1 MSLLRLI
8 RQFIKDRRINR
19 NAFSHTSIDNVVNGN
34 CCMKLLKTLFCVGS
48 ASMLTTVFKLTLFTV
63 SLSVSGCSWLFGEE
77 GVFPEH
83 SNDYLDAQESAEI
96 VLPEGIT
103 AKNIRTDYPIPELA
117 LSQVLP
123 AKFEVPRV
131 EPLDTVDNKG
141 SVRIQRFEQQQWI
154 LINASPSEVWPLVS
168 NFLLSNNIA
177 LATADGTLGLIE
189 TDWLSS
195 SLIDTSVL
203 ADIDLANLT
212 FAESSDRRPNT
223 PSVKE
228 QFRFKL
234 KAGVQKDTTEIL
246 IVQRSVAANESI
258 DAAPSWSQTSSVQL
272 REDNM
277 VKLLSEHLANSPSQP
292 SHSLLAQGIGSASR
306 VILQY
311 DTNGRPF
318 LALYLPFDRAWAS
331 LGLAL
336 RKASF
341 QVSDLNRS
349 AGVYYAY
356 SVPKAKKAKKRG
368 LFKRVLGIGKEQQ
381 PLPDNEINPL
391 TLQAKHDGSALIIYV
406 QREAKP
412 DLRTNEQAFLLR
424 RIQGKL
430 S

>member
-1 MSLLRLI
+1 
-8 RQFIKDRRINR
+8 
-19 NAFSHTSIDNVVNGN
+19 
-34 CCMKLLKTLFCVGS
+34 MKLLKIIFPDNTVLMIKLLLL
-48 ASMLTTVFKLTLFTV
+48 ASVF
-63 SLSVSGCSWLFGEE
+63 SVSGCSRLFGDE
-77 GVFPEH
+77 GFFPDRN
-83 SNDYLDAQESAEI
+83 NDYLEAQESADI
-96 VLPEGIT
+96 VLPEGMT
-103 AKNIRTDYPIPELA
+103 AENIRNDYPIPELA

-141 SVRIQRFEQQQWI
+141 SVRVQRFEQQQWI

-168 NFLLSNNIA
+168 NFLLTNNIA

-212 FAESSDRRPNT
+212 FSKNSERRPNT
-223 PSVKE
+223 PSIKE

-234 KAGVQKDTTEIL
+234 KAGVQENTTEIA
-246 IVQRSVAANESI
+246 ITQRSVAANESV
-258 DAAPSWSQTSSVQL
+258 ATAPSWSQTSSL
-272 REDNM
+272 KIREDNM
-277 VKLLSEHLANSPSQP
+277 VKLLSEHLASSPSQP

-306 VILQY
+306 VILHY
-311 DTNGRPF
+311 DADGRPY

-341 QVSDLNRS
+341 EVSDLNRS
-349 AGVYYAY
+349 AGVYYVY

-368 LFKRVLGIGKEQQ
+368 FFKRVLGIDKDQQ
-381 PLPDNEINPL
+381 PLPDNEIDPL
-391 TLQAKHDGSALIIYV
+391 TVQAKHDGSALIIYV
-406 QREAKP
+406 QRETSP

>member
-1 MSLLRLI
+1 
-8 RQFIKDRRINR
+8 
-19 NAFSHTSIDNVVNGN
+19 
-34 CCMKLLKTLFCVGS
+34 MKLLKIILPES
-48 ASMLTTVFKLTLFTV
+48 AALIIKLLLLASVFA
-63 SLSVSGCSWLFGEE
+63 VSGCSWLFGDE
-77 GVFPEH
+77 GFFPDRN
-83 SNDYLDAQESAEI
+83 NDYLEAQESADI
-96 VLPEGIT
+96 VLPEGMT
-103 AKNIRTDYPIPELA
+103 AEGIRSDYPIPDLA

-131 EPLDTVDNKG
+131 ESLDTVDNKG
-141 SVRIQRFEQQQWI
+141 SVRVQRFEQQQWI
-154 LINASPSEVWPLVS
+154 LINASPGEVWPLVS

-212 FAESSDRRPNT
+212 FSENSERRPNT
-223 PSVKE
+223 PSIKE

-234 KAGVQKDTTEIL
+234 KAGVQENTTEIA
-246 IVQRSVAANESI
+246 ITQRSVAANESI
-258 DAAPSWSQTSSVQL
+258 DAAPSWSQTSSL
-272 REDNM
+272 KTREDNM
-277 VKLLSEHLANSPSQP
+277 VKLLSEHLASSPSQP

-306 VILQY
+306 VILHY
-311 DTNGRPF
+311 DTDGRPY

-341 QVSDLNRS
+341 EVSDLNRS

-368 LFKRVLGIGKEQQ
+368 FFKRMLGIDKDQQ
-381 PLPDNEINPL
+381 PLPDNEIDPL

-406 QREAKP
+406 QREVAP

>member
-1 MSLLRLI
+1 MNISKKIPSLCLALNSTLAL
-8 RQFIKDRRINR
+8 K
-19 NAFSHTSIDNVVNGN
+19 SLMLVSVV
-34 CCMKLLKTLFCVGS
+34 TL
-48 ASMLTTVFKLTLFTV
+48 
-63 SLSVSGCSWLFGEE
+63 SGCSWLFGEE
-77 GVFPEH
+77 GYFPGQ
-83 SNDYLDAQESAEI
+83 SNEYLKAKQSADI

-103 AKNIRTDYPIPELA
+103 AESIRDEYPIPTLA

-131 EPLDTVDNKG
+131 EPLDTLDNKG

-177 LATADGTLGLIE
+177 LNTADGTLGLIE

-195 SLIDTSVL
+195 SLMDTSVL
-203 ADIDLANLT
+203 ADIDLANLD
-212 FAESSDRRPNT
+212 FSEPSERRP
-223 PSVKE
+223 VRQAIQE

-234 KAGVQKDTTEIL
+234 KAGVQKNTTEIL
-246 IVQRSVAANESI
+246 VTQRSIALNDSV
-258 DAAPSWSQTSSVQL
+258 DTAPQWNQVSTLQM

-277 VKLLSEHLANSPSQP
+277 VKLLSEHLANAPTQP

-306 VILQY
+306 VIFDY
-311 DTNGRPF
+311 DAEGRPY

-336 RKASF
+336 NKASF
-341 QVSDLNRS
+341 KVSDLNRS
-349 AGVYYAY
+349 AGIYYAH
-356 SVPKAKKAKKRG
+356 SIPKAKKEKKRG
-368 LFKRVLGIGKEQQ
+368 FFKRLLGLGETDQSLPADEVD
-381 PLPDNEINPL
+381 PLSL
-391 TLQAKHDGSALIIYV
+391 SAKQEGSALIIYV
-406 QREAKP
+406 QREAEP
-412 DLRTNEQAFLLR
+412 SLRINEQAFVLR

>member
-1 MSLLRLI
+1 MSLCL
-8 RQFIKDRRINR
+8 RRIKS
-19 NAFSHTSIDNVVNGN
+19 NASSHTSIDNVVYGN
-34 CCMKLLKTLFCVGS
+34 CYMKLLQITLPVSS
-48 ASMLTTVFKLTLFTV
+48 ALIVKLLFLTGVLV
-63 SLSVSGCSWLFGEE
+63 VSGCSWLFGEE
-77 GVFPEH
+77 GVFPDH
-83 SNDYLDAQESAEI
+83 NNDYLKAQESADI

-103 AKNIRTDYPIPELA
+103 AESIRTDYPIPELA

-141 SVRIQRFEQQQWI
+141 SVRVQRFEQQQWI
-154 LINASPSEVWPLVS
+154 LINSSPSEVWPLVS

-177 LATADGTLGLIE
+177 LATADGTIGLIE

-212 FAESSDRRPNT
+212 FSKSSERRPNP
-223 PSVKE
+223 PSIKE

-234 KAGVQKDTTEIL
+234 KAGVQENTTEIA
-246 IVQRSVAANESI
+246 ITQRSVAANESV
-258 DAAPSWSQTSSVQL
+258 DTVPRWSQVSSL
-272 REDNM
+272 KTREDNM
-277 VKLLSEHLANSPSQP
+277 VKLLSEHLASSPSQP
-292 SHSLLAQGIGSASR
+292 SHSLLAQGLGSASR
-306 VILQY
+306 VILHY
-311 DTNGRPF
+311 DADGRPY

-336 RKASF
+336 SKASF
-341 QVSDLNRS
+341 KVSDLNRS
-349 AGVYYAY
+349 AGVYYAH

-368 LFKRVLGIGKEQQ
+368 LFKRILGIDKDQQ
-381 PLPDNEINPL
+381 PLPDNEVDPL

-406 QREAKP
+406 QRETAP